1 MLKGCLS
8 QQWLSTLLVALL
20 SANSFAAESFLDYV
34 SKIDDTPRSSLWME
48 YQTSDDD
55 STDFYLDMGLYLNSS
70 GKLIIGIGESQI
82 HDFNQSIDTTNYNL
96 HFIHQSENNVDIGI
110 GYSYWGNDDDLW
122 TETVELLL
130 AFHSENFSLRLQPRF
145 TTLNAFTA
153 PLAGRRRHGDS
164 DGEGLGVS
172 ISYYGI
178 KDWIFTFSTTEYDYD
193 ADLTKFDTLLAQLIF
208 SNTTLLLSD
217 SFLEKSRSFEI
228 KKQFNNFDLG
238 LLIGES
244 TSAIDRSKVDTAAVN
259 LESFINRNYSLFIE
273 TGKAEPESDDPSNY
287 ITVGINALF

>member
-1 MLKGCLS
+1 MQKGCLS
-8 QQWLSTLLVALL
+8 QQWLSTLLAALTCV
-20 SANSFAAESFLDYV
+20 NSFAAESFLDYV
-34 SKIDDTPRSSLWME
+34 SEIDDIPRSSLWME

-55 STDFYLDMGLYLNSS
+55 STDFYLDIGLYLNQSD
-70 GKLIIGIGESQI
+70 KLKIGIGESQI
-82 HDFNQSIDTTNYNL
+82 HDLNQSIDTTNYNI
-96 HFIHQSENNVDIGI
+96 HFIHQSEKNIDIGI
-110 GYSYWGNDDDLW
+110 GYSYWGNKDELW

-130 AFHSENFSLRLQPRF
+130 AFHNDNFSLRLQPRF

-178 KDWIFTFSTTEYDYD
+178 KDWIFNFSTTEYDYD

-217 SFLEKSRSFEI
+217 NFLEKSNTFEI
-228 KKQFNNFDLG
+228 KKQFNHFDLG
-238 LLIGES
+238 LLVGES
-244 TSAIDRSKVDTAAVN
+244 TSAIDHSKVDSTAVN
-259 LESFINRNYSLFIE
+259 LESFINPNYSLFIE
-273 TGKAEPESDDPSNY
+273 TGKAEPESGDPSNY
-287 ITVGINALF
+287 LTVGINALF